1 MMMMVMIWRMI
12 RVSLKT
18 PTIKVESVSRS
29 NASCITAHCIAS
41 FSHGILLYYLALVKF
56 KLPYCQKRRFIFSW
70 TLKSGN

>member
-29 NASCITAHCIAS
+29 NASCIKAHCILFARDFVVL
-41 FSHGILLYYLALVKF
+41 FSVKV
-56 KLPYCQKRRFIFSW
+56 LIA
-70 TLKSGN
+70 